1 MEKLSNP
8 EVPQHLL
15 SASEMIDSYAR
26 GQISYEEYR
35 EILDAWWEKN
45 KETWQENDLL
55 PLFLL
60 CLEN

>member
-15 SASEMIDSYAR
+15 SASEMIVRYAM

-35 EILDAWWEKN
+35 ENLDAWWEKN

>member
-35 EILDAWWEKN
+35 EILDAW
-45 KETWQENDLL
+45 
-55 PLFLL
+55 
-60 CLEN
+60 